1 MEQSGSHLLQDAGFD
16 LKIHF
21 KMNAIMMTRMDEDLE
36 QPVASCWLPQAEMG
50 GGGSGRGDSVTGWRT
65 NPFYH
70 LVHCGVKIPAK

>member
-1 MEQSGSHLLQDAGFD
+1 
-16 LKIHF
+16 
-21 KMNAIMMTRMDEDLE
+21 MTRMDEDLE

-50 GGGSGRGDSVTGWRT
+50 GRGDSVTGWGT